1 MTQKTILEMI
11 SKYHKGYLGSF
22 CTREGLP
29 VEILT
34 MRDRRGHILG
44 YQGDSNELTTW
55 CENGQFDKSCK
66 SDTPYDLMC
75 AREVPATQELWA
87 NEYENGRKEFFP
99 TKEAA
104 GFARTIGFVRTVHF
118 REVLPGEGA

>member
-1 MTQKTILEMI
+1 MTQKTILEII
-11 SKYHKGYLGSF
+11 SKYHKGYLGPF

-75 AREVPATQELWA
+75 AREVPAQREFWV
-87 NEYENGRKEFFP
+87 NE
-99 TKEAA
+99 
-104 GFARTIGFVRTVHF
+104 
-118 REVLPGEGA
+118 